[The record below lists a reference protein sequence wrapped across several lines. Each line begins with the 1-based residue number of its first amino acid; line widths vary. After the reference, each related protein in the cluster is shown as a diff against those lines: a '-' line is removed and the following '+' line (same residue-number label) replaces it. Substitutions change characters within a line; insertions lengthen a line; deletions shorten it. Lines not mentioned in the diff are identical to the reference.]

1 MYYKYGLSRQ
11 DKLKSRLKR
20 VAKLYAKMLLNGNI
34 DWIKLG
40 NVYNTKEKL
49 PDVKAKKL
57 VRQAIV
63 QEMVTEEILKIYE
76 SNGITADFV
85 LKKRL
90 EVLNE
95 ALSNDKKDLTNA
107 NKVLESF
114 ESKLIDNVKQQE
126 TREIQQISFVDMLPD
141 GNKAKLTAKKTIK
154 SLTAAKQQKNE
165 AITIDISQDNQASN
179 DNV

>member
-1 MYYKYGLSRQ
+1 MGFYKAG
-11 DKLKSRLKR
+11 KRLHSKYER
-20 VAKLYAKMLLNGNI
+20 FARLYAKMLMNGKVDYNQL
-34 DWIKLG
+34 IK
-40 NVYNTKEKL
+40 VYNRSEQMPEVKSRKL
-49 PDVKAKKL
+49 LRLNEVQDV
-57 VRQAIV
+57 
-63 QEMVTEEILKIYE
+63 VTDEILKIYE

-154 SLTAAKQQKNE
+154 SLTAAKQQINE
-165 AITIDISQDNQASN
+165 AIIGDISQDNQVSN